1 LRLRRSKSAEACRQA
16 AWIVAM
22 EPWAS
27 MGYQAAPLGR
37 WLGRRARAGWVWAA
51 VEGDTVLGLL
61 VLQPDFLL
69 GHFIALLAVS
79 AAHAG
84 RGVGRALVDKA
95 ERLTFAKRRW
105 LYVSCDGR
113 NHAAA
118 RFYKKVG
125 FVRVARLPD
134 LVCPGR
140 TEILWRKSQN
150 QARNSAHFA

>member
-1 LRLRRSKSAEACRQA
+1 
-16 AWIVAM
+16 M

-27 MGYQAAPLGR
+27 MGYKAAPLGR
-37 WLGRRARAGWVWAA
+37 WLHRRARAGGAWVA

-69 GHFIALLAVS
+69 GNFIALLAVS
-79 AAHAG
+79 TAFAG
-84 RGVGRALVDKA
+84 RGVGRALTERA
-95 ERLTFAKRRW
+95 ETLTFAKRRW
-105 LYVSCDGR
+105 LYVSCDSLNRG
-113 NHAAA
+113 AA

-140 TEILWRKSQN
+140 TEILWRRSR
-150 QARNSAHFA
+150 A